1 LHLDGLHSGEAM
13 PGIGWERTK
22 STKNRIDEELLIDL
36 RENSK
41 KRKNFDVRNDYL
53 LIDLSAR
60 ILVVATKMF

>member
-1 LHLDGLHSGEAM
+1 M
-13 PGIGWERTK
+13 PGIGRKRTK
-22 STKNRIDEELLIDL
+22 SIKNRVDEELLIDL

-60 ILVVATKMF
+60 ILVVVTKMF